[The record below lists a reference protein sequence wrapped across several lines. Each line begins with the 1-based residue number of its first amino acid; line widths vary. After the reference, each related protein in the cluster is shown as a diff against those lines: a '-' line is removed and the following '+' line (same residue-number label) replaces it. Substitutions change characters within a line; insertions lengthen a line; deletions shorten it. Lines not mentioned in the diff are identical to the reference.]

1 VTYIVM
7 EYVLNPDGLRLG
19 PVQRGHIN
27 HTLFTEDGACAEYE
41 SVDHL
46 QRHFNKVYAV
56 PLNIPSV
63 NTRLRYC
70 TYTSH
75 TVLGAQ
81 GGNTCVERP
90 DPCNTRPTL
99 TEAPLPPRHSFSTS
113 TAPLAR
119 QRPFLP
125 ALDALCGHTQPT
137 LPVFSPYCLH
147 SLFGPLF
154 GCQCPGV
161 CQCPVVCLCL
171 RRLLVACVACVC
183 VRIN

>member
-1 VTYIVM
+1 MVYLQYNAFRDMKTSGSKVPEIYHAFEFEDKGKEPVTYIVM
-7 EYVLNPDGLRLG
+7 EYVLTPDGLRLG

-81 GGNTCVERP
+81 GGNTWQE
-90 DPCNTRPTL
+90 
-99 TEAPLPPRHSFSTS
+99 
-113 TAPLAR
+113 
-119 QRPFLP
+119 
-125 ALDALCGHTQPT
+125 G
-137 LPVFSPYCLH
+137 
-147 SLFGPLF
+147 
-154 GCQCPGV
+154 
-161 CQCPVVCLCL
+161 
-171 RRLLVACVACVC
+171 RLLQRGNYTSVNPTVSHSTTFLSPRA
-183 VRIN
+183 INCESSISSMPLSYRQPS